1 MSAFN
6 YYKEAFTK
14 KFADFNGRARRSE
27 YWYFT
32 LFNTIMAMVAAGV
45 DALHG
50 MGPFAYGIYALAALI
65 PGIAVL
71 VRRLHDTDRS
81 GWWFF
86 IALVPIIG
94 AIVLL
99 VFLVT
104 DSKPGTNRFGANP
117 KGIGSD
123 QPADHLISDE
133 A

>member
-27 YWYFT
+27 FWYFT
-32 LFNTIMAMVAAGV
+32 LFNTIVAVVLNLIDGV
-45 DALHG
+45 TG
-50 MGPFAYGIYALAALI
+50 MPILGGIYSLAALI
-65 PGIAVL
+65 PGIAVG
-71 VRRLHDTDRS
+71 VRRLHDTGKS
-81 GWWFF
+81 GWWYL
-86 IALVPIIG
+86 IAFTIIG
-94 AIVLL
+94 IIPLIV
-99 VFLVT
+99 FWAM
-104 DSKPGTNRFGANP
+104 DSTSGSNKFGANP

>member
-1 MSAFN
+1 
-6 YYKEAFTK
+6 
-14 KFADFNGRARRSE
+14 
-27 YWYFT
+27 
-32 LFNTIMAMVAAGV
+32 MVAAGV